1 MTSILEG
8 LPFINYTVIVGRYA
22 VNVYCSIEEDKGSV
36 LFQTDLPEPA
46 TGVTSM
52 SESPID
58 VRPKVLIAEDDPIVA
73 LDLQGMVMRLGYDV
87 VALVDNGP
95 ATLSAVRRF
104 VPDIVLLDAVF
115 SGGADG
121 IAIAREIH
129 ATTDIPIVFCISSP
143 DLSILTRAKEIAFSA
158 YLLKP
163 INPDSLATT
172 LDTVLYKY
180 KLEKRVQHAEE
191 KFKQIAEKCEIMQF
205 FLEER
210 AAFKWEQTDSGDI
223 LFDSDIPID
232 SRTRTILQES
242 VRSEIQA
249 LLQQNSGNSFESIR
263 FVRLNQMEEV
273 PVTGDTAYTLIAV
286 RSASSGRI
294 RGLLLPLQNSL
305 A

>member
-1 MTSILEG
+1 
-8 LPFINYTVIVGRYA
+8 
-22 VNVYCSIEEDKGSV
+22 
-36 LFQTDLPEPA
+36 
-46 TGVTSM
+46 
-52 SESPID
+52 
-58 VRPKVLIAEDDPIVA
+58 
-73 LDLQGMVMRLGYDV
+73 
-87 VALVDNGP
+87 
-95 ATLSAVRRF
+95 
-104 VPDIVLLDAVF
+104 
-115 SGGADG
+115 
-121 IAIAREIH
+121 
-129 ATTDIPIVFCISSP
+129 
-143 DLSILTRAKEIAFSA
+143 LTRAKEIAFSA

-263 FVRLNQMEEV
+263 LVRLNQMEEV

>member
-1 MTSILEG
+1 MIDESGIALAQ
-8 LPFINYTVIVGRYA
+8 IVTPGIA
-22 VNVYCSIEEDKGSV
+22 SGVNR
-36 LFQTDLPEPA
+36 
-46 TGVTSM
+46 M

-95 ATLSAVRRF
+95 ATLTAVRRF

-121 IAIAREIH
+121 ISIARDIH
-129 ATTDIPIVFCISSP
+129 AITDIPIVFCISSP
-143 DLSILTRAKEIAFSA
+143 DISILTRAKEIAFSA

-180 KLEKRVQHAEE
+180 KLEKRVQLAEE
-191 KFKQIAEKCEIMQF
+191 KFKQVAAKCEIMQF
-205 FLEER
+205 FLEEHV
-210 AAFKWEQTDSGDI
+210 AFRWEQDSPDSIAFDSVSPFDGKTTALIQDSILSEIAAASRDNPAGSFEFIRLLSLPSAESDSG
-223 LFDSDIPID
+223 
-232 SRTRTILQES
+232 
-242 VRSEIQA
+242 
-249 LLQQNSGNSFESIR
+249 
-263 FVRLNQMEEV
+263 
-273 PVTGDTAYTLIAV
+273 TAERNYTLIAV
-286 RSASSGRI
+286 RSASSGKA
-294 RGLLLPLQNSL
+294 RGLLLPLQRKN